1 MRISISI
8 LTAFLLAC
16 GGGERPPAAD
26 SAATAAATA
35 GPVRVA
41 STAGFSTPE
50 SVIFDSGQRVWFV
63 SNINGGPSAKDGN
76 GFISRLT
83 TDGAIDSL
91 RFIAGGRGGVSLNAP
106 KGLAITGD
114 TLWVTD
120 IDAVRG
126 FHRLTGV
133 PVATIDFRRRALFL
147 NDISAGPGGNLLLTD
162 TGIIIADSITH
173 PGPDRIFQVQG
184 RTITVAAEGEHLQG
198 PNGIVW
204 DSTSRRTIMVPFQ
217 GTTIFISR
225 EGLGLIPIGLGPGQ
239 HDGVVVLDGRILVS
253 SWADSTVSE
262 IGPNGITKVITGL
275 PAPADIGLDVGGRR
289 LAVPLFTL
297 NRVEIWK
304 LP

>member
-1 MRISISI
+1 MRISIFI
-8 LTAFLLAC
+8 LAAFLLAC

-26 SAATAAATA
+26 SAATATAPA

-50 SVIFDSGQRVWFV
+50 SVVYDSGQRAWFV

-91 RFIAGGRGGVSLNAP
+91 RFIEGGRGGVTLNAP
-106 KGLAITGD
+106 KGLAIIGD

-120 IDAVRG
+120 INVVRG
-126 FHRLTGV
+126 FHRITGA
-133 PVATIDFRRRALFL
+133 PVATIDFGRRARFL
-147 NDISAGPGGNLLLTD
+147 NDITEVSDSSLVITD
-162 TGIIIADSITH
+162 TGIIIADSVTH
-173 PGPDRIFQVQG
+173 PGPDRIFRLKG
-184 RTITVAAEGEHLQG
+184 RVITVLAEGVHLQG
-198 PNGIVW
+198 PNGVAW
-204 DSTSRRTIMVPFQ
+204 DPVGKRLIMVPFA
-217 GTTIFISR
+217 GTTIFIGR
-225 EGLGLIPIGLGPGQ
+225 EGLGAIPMGMGPGQ
-239 HDGVVVLDGRILVS
+239 HDGVVVLDGRVLVS

-275 PAPADIGLDVGGRR
+275 PSPADIGLDVGGRR
-289 LAVPLFTL
+289 LAVPLFMD